1 MPDNALTP
9 DPAPSTGEIGALRRE
24 VDGLVESQRLYNAT
38 LESSDRIGRQFGRT
52 LTNAFI
58 GLAVQGKG
66 FGAVLNTL
74 VASLSRIALRAAFKP
89 LETAF
94 GSALQS
100 LISAPPLFSGASVA
114 APSGFPVSAGVPVS
128 GGLVSSSA
136 VAGSFASPSSMV
148 AAAPSVVLNVTTP
161 DAESFRRS
169 ETQIAALLARAVGQG
184 QRNL

>member
-1 MPDNALTP
+1 MPDNSM
-9 DPAPSTGEIGALRRE
+9 APYPSPSAGEIDALRIH
-24 VDGLVESQRLYNAT
+24 VDGLSESQRRFTTA

-58 GLAVQGKG
+58 GLAVEGKG
-66 FGAVLNTL
+66 FGAVLNSL
-74 VASLSRIALRAAFKP
+74 VTSLSRIALRAAFKP

-100 LISAPPLFSGASVA
+100 LISGPSLFSGASVA
-114 APSGFPVSAGVPVS
+114 APQGFPVAAGVPIS
-128 GGLVSSSA
+128 GGLASSSA
-136 VAGSFASPSSMV
+136 VAGSVTSPSSV
-148 AAAPSVVLNVTTP
+148 LAAVPNVVLNVTTP

>member
-1 MPDNALTP
+1 MPETSMTP
-9 DPAPSTGEIGALRRE
+9 EPFASAGEIDALRLHI
-24 VDGLVESQRLYNAT
+24 DGLSESQRRFSTA

-58 GLAVQGKG
+58 GLAVEGKS

-74 VASLSRIALRAAFKP
+74 VMSLSRIALRAAFKP

-100 LISAPPLFSGASVA
+100 LISGPSLFSGASVA
-114 APSGFPVSAGVPVS
+114 APSGFPVAAGVPVS
-128 GGLVSSSA
+128 GGLTTSSG
-136 VAGSFASPSSMV
+136 VVGSV
-148 AAAPSVVLNVTTP
+148 AAPSSIMAPAPSIVINVTTP

-169 ETQIAALLARAVGQG
+169 ETQLAALLARAVGQG

>member
-1 MPDNALTP
+1 MPETSTT
-9 DPAPSTGEIGALRRE
+9 PAPFASAGEIEALRFRI
-24 VDGLVESQRLYNAT
+24 DGLGESQRRFSAA

-58 GLAVQGKG
+58 GLAVEGKS

-74 VASLSRIALRAAFKP
+74 VMSLSRIALRAAFKP

-100 LISAPPLFSGASVA
+100 LISGPSLFSGASVA
-114 APSGFPVSAGVPVS
+114 VPSDFPVAAGTPVS
-128 GGLVSSSA
+128 GDLISGSV
-136 VAGSFASPSSMV
+136 VAGSVATPSSIL
-148 AAAPSVVLNVTTP
+148 APAPSIVLNVTTP
-161 DAESFRRS
+161 DADSFRRS

-184 QRNL
+184 HRNL